1 MKVSVNIKMEKEI
14 RDNAKALLNKMGL
27 DMTTAVNMFLI
38 QTIRQS
44 KIPFQIKVDTDIK
57 EGEQDDRN

>member
-14 RDNAKALLNKMGL
+14 RDNAKVLLNKMGL

>member
-14 RDNAKALLNKMGL
+14 RDNAKVLLNKMGL

-44 KIPFQIKVDTDIK
+44 KIPFQIKVDSELE